1 MRKILF
7 FLVLILLGLV
17 SSISLAKEKIAEDDF
32 APQAIITIA
41 EMDTALAEDT
51 ANGSPDKLYVKIG
64 EDRVE
69 VYQGLATNRS
79 LRKQLILKMPNTEML
94 RLYTANKSVEAQMSK
109 MLLDY
114 ENDNTNFNG
123 YKIIT
128 DKDLP
133 KKLAN
138 GQKIYRFWFMK
149 IAREK
154 ASRSHNSFPI
164 GIGIGIGGGHHGPWI
179 GIGI

>member
-7 FLVLILLGLV
+7 FLVLILLCLV

-41 EMDTALAEDT
+41 EMDTALAEDA

-79 LRKQLILKMPNTEML
+79 LRKQLILKCLMQKCCAYIQL
-94 RLYTANKSVEAQMSK
+94 IK
-109 MLLDY
+109 LL
-114 ENDNTNFNG
+114 
-123 YKIIT
+123 KH
-128 DKDLP
+128 K
-133 KKLAN
+133 
-138 GQKIYRFWFMK
+138 
-149 IAREK
+149 
-154 ASRSHNSFPI
+154 
-164 GIGIGIGGGHHGPWI
+164 
-179 GIGI
+179 